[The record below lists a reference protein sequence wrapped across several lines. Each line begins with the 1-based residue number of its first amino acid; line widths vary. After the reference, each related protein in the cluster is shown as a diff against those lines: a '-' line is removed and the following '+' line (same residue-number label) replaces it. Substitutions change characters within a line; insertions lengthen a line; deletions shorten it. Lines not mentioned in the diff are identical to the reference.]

1 MFVRMWI
8 LKNHVLFNQLS
19 KLSLG
24 ISLMMIQLQINQQNP
39 ICLDYLP
46 SQSINSLYTIEDHF
60 RWEKTY
66 DKVNPEQPVWEVI
79 EKYGTNWKWITGK
92 LVGGSNQTGSWFVF
106 IIAII
111 LWLIFL
117 GTGLMPFVSQYYAI
131 AIENV
136 MKLIDKIFIWL
147 LGPEDPFIYI
157 IRRIVAFFS
166 NIVGFLTLV
175 GFVWYLT
182 AVWCYLPYEKRYN
195 ECQANYMRRFFGG
208 IIAVMYVFFYY
219 SWGFGISFLNS
230 LRSLDH
236 LFLIGPLMKVIA
248 NIGQWIYNK
257 LRVPSWIPIY
267 GQFILGY
274 FQGIESGMPYLIK
287 ALEPIELAVDDTNAF
302 LDLTQQS
309 PVIDLTR
316 QYNLDK
322 FFESAK
328 YQYKTDSEKA
338 EDLYDRSQK
347 ITSRFMQWTLITIAS
362 VFGGGLNIL
371 RKACADSQVKELQ
384 EKLFKATIDK
394 GMDETARKS
403 LITKI
408 QYQITLATKRPK
420 LDQQCLINTIET
432 ATLAGHATI
441 FWGIIIFVIFLFFK
455 PPSPR

>member
-1 MFVRMWI
+1 
-8 LKNHVLFNQLS
+8 
-19 KLSLG
+19 
-24 ISLMMIQLQINQQNP
+24 
-39 ICLDYLP
+39 
-46 SQSINSLYTIEDHF
+46 
-60 RWEKTY
+60 
-66 DKVNPEQPVWEVI
+66 
-79 EKYGTNWKWITGK
+79 
-92 LVGGSNQTGSWFVF
+92 
-106 IIAII
+106 
-111 LWLIFL
+111 
-117 GTGLMPFVSQYYAI
+117 
-131 AIENV
+131 
-136 MKLIDKIFIWL
+136 
-147 LGPEDPFIYI
+147 
-157 IRRIVAFFS
+157 
-166 NIVGFLTLV
+166 
-175 GFVWYLT
+175 
-182 AVWCYLPYEKRYN
+182 
-195 ECQANYMRRFFGG
+195 MRRFFGG

-219 SWGFGISFLNS
+219 SWGFGISFLDS
-230 LRSLDH
+230 LRSLDN

-287 ALEPIELAVDDTNAF
+287 ALEPIELAVDDTKAF

-338 EDLYDRSQK
+338 EDFYDRSQK

-384 EKLFKATIDK
+384 DKLFKATIDK